1 MPSACRTATAI
12 PPTFVPGGMNWT
24 VKSAGRP
31 IPRKQP
37 TVQIQPWSNRM
48 YFHHPRNLRT
58 FSAVGTKTLPVA
70 DSSTRRPPTTPG
82 MKPTVAAMPMPLS
95 RTQFV
100 TVQLPRPPAPA

>member
-1 MPSACRTATAI
+1 MLWSPPNAVLIPSAWRTATAM

-48 YFHHPRNLRT
+48 
-58 FSAVGTKTLPVA
+58 
-70 DSSTRRPPTTPG
+70 
-82 MKPTVAAMPMPLS
+82 
-95 RTQFV
+95 
-100 TVQLPRPPAPA
+100 